1 MLWKQI
7 LFRIIGAAALG
18 GGLFA
23 FYDYGGYLLPIFAQL
38 VSGTYDFFKIFTA
51 LSSFFFGALALTWVG
66 VRCIA
71 LRTFSSTW
79 VYYAALPITA
89 WLQGLYDVGNIFTM
103 DKILSLGI
111 VYFGIYVL
119 IVTIVL
125 FIHKHWYTPLS
136 HEDMRHVSLEK
147 PERSLI
153 GELRWLLI
161 GIVLIILLILH
172 PADIGT
178 TLKMVL
184 SPFITAYNFVR

>member
-1 MLWKQI
+1 MFWKQI
-7 LFRIIGAAALG
+7 LFRIIGIASLTG
-18 GGLFA
+18 GIFA
-23 FYDYGGYLLPIFAQL
+23 FYDYGGYLLPIFSEL
-38 VSGTYDFFKIFTA
+38 VSGTYDFFKIFTV
-51 LSSFFFGALALTWVG
+51 LTSFFLGAMALTWVG

-103 DKILSLGI
+103 DTILSLGI

-125 FIHKHWYTPLS
+125 FVHKQWYIPVS
-136 HEDMRHVSLEK
+136 HEDMRHVGLEK
-147 PERSLI
+147 PERSLV

-161 GIVLIILLILH
+161 SIVLVTLLILH

-178 TLKMVL
+178 TLKMVV
-184 SPFITAYNFVR
+184 SPLISVYNFVR